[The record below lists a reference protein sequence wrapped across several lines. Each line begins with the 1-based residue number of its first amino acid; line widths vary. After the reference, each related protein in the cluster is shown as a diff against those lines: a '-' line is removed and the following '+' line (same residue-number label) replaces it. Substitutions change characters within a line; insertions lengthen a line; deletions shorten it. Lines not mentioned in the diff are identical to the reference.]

1 MAAPPTYKIAGKYYP
16 YLLEIRK
23 RFLFVGSLF
32 VIASIVGFALYQKII
47 TLILNFFSLEG
58 VNIVFT
64 TPFQFFTLALD
75 CGLVVGVVV
84 VIPILIF
91 QLLSFLKPALQA
103 KEYRIIVS
111 ILPLALVLLGTGF
124 VYGVI
129 VMKLLMQIFYQ
140 TSLSL
145 QIGNMLDVENFLS
158 KVLMTGLLMG
168 IAFLF
173 PIVMTVLMLLNLVK
187 HSFFERQRIYAY
199 LICVIFVLLLPP
211 PDLISDIILF
221 APLVILFELT
231 LILNRIFLKTH
242 LFRTG
247 VGLDAK

>member
-1 MAAPPTYKIAGKYYP
+1 MAIPPAFKISGKYYP

-32 VIASIVGFALYQKII
+32 VVASIVGFILYQKIL
-47 TLILNFFSLEG
+47 TLILDFFSLEG

-64 TPFQFFTLALD
+64 TPFQFFTLALNS
-75 CGLVVGVVV
+75 GLIVGVAVV
-84 VIPILIF
+84 VPILIF
-91 QLLSFLKPALQA
+91 QLISFLKPALQA
-103 KEYRIIVS
+103 KEFRIIVN
-111 ILPLALVLLGTGF
+111 ILPLALLLLGAGF

-173 PIVMTVLMLLNLVK
+173 PIVMTVLMLLKLIK

-199 LICVIFVLLLPP
+199 LIAVIFVLLLPP

-242 LFRTG
+242 LF
-247 VGLDAK
+247 

>member
-1 MAAPPTYKIAGKYYP
+1 MATPPVYKVSDKYYP

-32 VIASIVGFALYQKII
+32 VVASIVGFILYQKIL
-47 TLILNFFSLEG
+47 TLILDFFSLEG

-64 TPFQFFTLALD
+64 TPFQFFTLALN
-75 CGLVVGVVV
+75 CGLIVGVTVV
-84 VIPILIF
+84 VPILIF
-91 QLLSFLKPALQA
+91 QLISFLKPALQA
-103 KEYRIIVS
+103 REYRIIVN
-111 ILPLALVLLGTGF
+111 ILPLALLLLGTGF

-140 TSLSL
+140 TSVSL

-173 PIVMTVLMLLNLVK
+173 PIVMTVLMLLKLIK
-187 HSFFERQRIYAY
+187 HSFFEKQRVYAY

-242 LFRTG
+242 LF
-247 VGLDAK
+247 

>member
-1 MAAPPTYKIAGKYYP
+1 MAAPPTHKTIDKYYP

-23 RFLFVGSLF
+23 RFLFVGSVF
-32 VIASIVGFALYQKII
+32 VIASIVGFVFYQKIL
-47 TLILNFFSLEG
+47 TFILNFFSLEG

-64 TPFQFFTLALD
+64 TPFQFFTLALN

-84 VIPILIF
+84 IVPVLIF

-103 KEYRIIVS
+103 KEYRIIVN
-111 ILPLALVLLGTGF
+111 ILPLALVLLGAGF

-129 VMKLLMQIFYQ
+129 VMKLLMQIFNQ
-140 TSLSL
+140 TSVSL

-173 PIVMTVLMLLNLVK
+173 PIFMTVLMLLNLVK
-187 HSFFERQRIYAY
+187 HSFFERQRLYAY
-199 LICVIFVLLLPP
+199 LVAVMFVLLLPP

-231 LILNRIFLKTH
+231 LILNRLFLKTH
-242 LFRTG
+242 LF
-247 VGLDAK
+247 